1 MKLYLHRIFILL
13 FCLISLNVFS
23 QSLGNNTCATAVTVP
38 TTGVCVTG
46 NNNTATST
54 GDGTASCFTVENGVW
69 FKFVAPTSGV
79 VDITTSD
86 VTTNFDSQ
94 LTLYSGTCGA
104 LTEMDCDDQGGT
116 IANSALIH
124 AECLTP
130 GQTYYV
136 MLDGY
141 AGDIGTFCI
150 KITTVLNPINDFC
163 TCATTLPLNGT
174 CLTNQTTI
182 GATDG
187 WTGIVGCQSGNN
199 PEVWYTF
206 VADSSSVTFSVTA
219 GTMGGNVEMI
229 LGEAPNCSSTFTTI
243 GSYCA
248 PSVSSHTFLNLT
260 IGATYYLTISSSGAA
275 GTFTI
280 CGLSSTPIPLPGQ
293 DCATC
298 R

>member
-1 MKLYLHRIFILL
+1 MKINLQRIFILL
-13 FCLISLNVFS
+13 FSLISINIFS

-46 NNNTATST
+46 NNNTATAT

-69 FKFVAPTSGV
+69 FKFVAPASGV

-150 KITTVLNPINDFC
+150 KITTVLNPINDLC
-163 TCATTLPLNGT
+163 TCATTLPLDGS
-174 CLTNQTTI
+174 CLTNQTTV

-199 PEVWYTF
+199 PEV
-206 VADSSSVTFSVTA
+206 
-219 GTMGGNVEMI
+219 
-229 LGEAPNCSSTFTTI
+229 
-243 GSYCA
+243 
-248 PSVSSHTFLNLT
+248 
-260 IGATYYLTISSSGAA
+260 
-275 GTFTI
+275 
-280 CGLSSTPIPLPGQ
+280 
-293 DCATC
+293 
-298 R
+298 